1 MAGSDATDGRQV
13 SHNFKIKVGVRFRP
27 ARSAARGGRVILPL
41 HQRLKLMKAGE
52 KLTHDEFAGI
62 AVAQVDKL
70 VGSNLAPETIQ
81 ALLDAEQLL
90 HVAKRAELDARDPL
104 SRTWQDIDTD
114 VESLG
119 LVEKEREQSLQQ
131 ALQHAGFDPR
141 KKKAKADEKEN
152 EHAWDHVKSSGAR
165 LLKVEQGSVSMFV
178 PGAGVR
184 PFHFASVFDGAAR
197 QREVYDGL
205 AREAVLTALN
215 GFNSCLLCYGQTG
228 SGKTFTAFGPTGIFD
243 EVGSRHHLDKNAVPE
258 AAGVALRA
266 FSEIFQ
272 VSQNALVR
280 EEIRVGVSV
289 QYVEI
294 YGAQIT
300 DLVSGE
306 DVRLFHSAAG
316 AGDATLQCRLAGARS
331 TKVESLSDVVAI
343 LQAGEARK
351 KYAAT
356 AMNERSSRAHT
367 VMVLSI
373 AQRHLQT
380 DALTHSTLHLCDLA
394 GSEQVKKSKVVGQQL
409 KEAVAINKSL
419 SALGKCI
426 KALVEDHKHV
436 PFMES
441 KLTTLLRN
449 ALGGNC
455 ATVAIVSA
463 SSEPHNAD
471 ETLQAMRFGESIS
484 TITNHAKIAAQS
496 SASAL
501 GQIDAALRQCTEGL
515 ASLELRGKQ
524 HLPSYAKL
532 CERMKQMEMT
542 RAELCAL

>member
-1 MAGSDATDGRQV
+1 M
-13 SHNFKIKVGVRFRP
+13 
-27 ARSAARGGRVILPL
+27 
-41 HQRLKLMKAGE
+41 
-52 KLTHDEFAGI
+52 
-62 AVAQVDKL
+62 
-70 VGSNLAPETIQ
+70 
-81 ALLDAEQLL
+81 
-90 HVAKRAELDARDPL
+90 AKRAELDARDPL

-119 LVEKEREQSLQQ
+119 LVEKDREQSLQQ

-165 LLKVEQGSVSMFV
+165 LLKVEQDSVSMFV

-184 PFHFASVFDGAAR
+184 PFHFANVFDGAAR

-243 EVGSRHHLDKNAVPE
+243 EVGSSHLDKNAVPE

-455 ATVAIVSA
+455 ATIAIVSA

-501 GQIDAALRQCTEGL
+501 GQIEAALRQCAEGL

-532 CERMKQMEMT
+532 QERHRAMEMT